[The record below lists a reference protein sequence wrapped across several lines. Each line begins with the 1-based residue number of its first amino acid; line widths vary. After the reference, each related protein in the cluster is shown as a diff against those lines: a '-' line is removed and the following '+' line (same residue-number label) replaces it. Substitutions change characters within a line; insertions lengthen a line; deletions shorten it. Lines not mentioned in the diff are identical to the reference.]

1 MENLIEPHGG
11 QLVNLFCPRDKADDL
26 KKESIEYPSL
36 NLGSSQL
43 FDLELLM
50 NGGFSPLRGFM
61 TRRQYESVLE
71 DAALPSGLVWP
82 IPIYLDVPE
91 KRAGELETGRK
102 VALRDMEGFMLAIM
116 TVRDIWKPDKTKEA
130 LQIYGTDSLDHPGV
144 ARLFNSLGD
153 WYVGGEIIGA
163 AYPIHFDYKMLR
175 MSPRETRYLF
185 RKLGWRKIIAFE
197 THGPFHNAH
206 KEMTL
211 KAAMDHG
218 ANIFLN
224 PIVGLTHPSD
234 LDHYTR
240 VRCCEA
246 IIKNYPPD
254 SVVLSLLPLAMRL
267 AGPREA
273 LWHAIIRKNYG
284 CSHFMVAE
292 DHADPHAFSDEKRFY
307 PYNAAQQYVAE
318 HEESTGVTMV
328 ELKKMVYLPAR
339 AQYLPLD
346 ECKDEE
352 SHTFQELSAVELKRR
367 LDADLDIPAWYSP
380 PEVVE
385 VLRKAY
391 PPRSKRGFSIF
402 LTGLSG
408 SGKSTLAKVMMSRF
422 MQIGERPVTL
432 LDGDIVRKN
441 LSSELGF
448 SRNHRELNITRIGFV
463 ASEIVKN
470 RGIAICAPIAAI
482 ADARRHNRH
491 LISGYG
497 GYVEVYVSTPLEV
510 CEMRD
515 RKGLYA
521 KARAGIL
528 KGFTGID
535 DPYEIPV
542 NPEVTVDTSNITP
555 YEAVQEIM
563 LYLKKEGYLG

>member
-11 QLVNLFCPRDKADDL
+11 QLVNLFCPWDKAEDF

-36 NLGSSQL
+36 NLDSSRL

-61 TRRQYESVLE
+61 TRREYESVLKNNT
-71 DAALPSGLVWP
+71 LPNGLIWP

-91 KRAGELETGRK
+91 ERARELETGEK
-102 VALRDMEGFMLAIM
+102 IALRDTEGFMLGVM
-116 TVRDIWKPDKTKEA
+116 TVSDVWKPDKTKEA
-130 LQIYGTDSLDHPGV
+130 LRIYGTESPDHPGV
-144 ARLFNSLGD
+144 ARLFNSVKE
-153 WYVGGEIIGA
+153 WYVGGEITGTA
-163 AYPIHFDYKMLR
+163 DPIHFDYKMLR
-175 MSPRETRYLF
+175 MSPHETRNLF
-185 RKLGWRKIIAFE
+185 RKLGWRKIVAFE
-197 THGPFHNAH
+197 AHGPLHNAH

-211 KAAMDHG
+211 KAAMEHG

-240 VRCCEA
+240 VRCYEA
-246 IIKNYPPD
+246 IIRNYPPD

-292 DHADPHAFSDEKRFY
+292 NHADPHSFSDKKLFY
-307 PYNAAQQYVAE
+307 PCNAAQQYVAD
-318 HEESTGVTMV
+318 HEQATGVKMV
-328 ELKKMVYLPAR
+328 EMKKMVYIPAK

-346 ECKDEE
+346 ECKAEE

-385 VLRKAY
+385 VLKKAY

-408 SGKSTLAKVMMSRF
+408 SGKSTLAKVLMSRF

-448 SRNHRELNITRIGFV
+448 SRHHRELNITRIGFV
-463 ASEIVKN
+463 ASEIAKN
-470 RGIAICAPIAAI
+470 GGIAICAPIAAI
-482 ADARRHNRH
+482 ADARLHNRN
-491 LISGYG
+491 LISSYG
-497 GYVEVYVSTPLEV
+497 GYIEVYVSTPLEV

-535 DPYEIPV
+535 DPYEIPA
-542 NPEVTVDTSNITP
+542 NPEVTVDTSTITP
-555 YEAVQEIM
+555 YEATQEIM